1 MFIDTI
7 GLEISLLA
15 ATGLLASAL
24 FRLYLA
30 AGVQARRQP
39 VPIHLKRS
47 ARS

>member
-30 AGVQARRQP
+30 ASVQARQP
-39 VPIHLKRS
+39 VPIHLKRR